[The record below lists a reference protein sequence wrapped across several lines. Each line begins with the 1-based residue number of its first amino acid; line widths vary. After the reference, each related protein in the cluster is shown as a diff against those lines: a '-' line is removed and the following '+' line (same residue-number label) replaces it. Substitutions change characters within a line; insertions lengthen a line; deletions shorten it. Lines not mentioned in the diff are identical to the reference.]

1 MSRIDLITGSRG
13 RGGGGAKEFG
23 IDVKEKKGKKG
34 MKWNEIKLSPQQP
47 RFQTVRVFMW
57 NSLRMLNRLSAVVF
71 VFVKL

>member
-13 RGGGGAKEFG
+13 RGRGGAKEFG
-23 IDVKEKKGKKG
+23 IDVKEKKVKKG